1 MDIYDYQLKDIVTA
15 LSRHNQRA
23 TYGAVGGLVG
33 RLARSVM
40 SGQAKSPDNSWVVS
54 AKTGLP
60 TGYGIGEAHPN
71 LQSIDGVISTSA
83 ELAAW
88 LRTHHS

>member
-1 MDIYDYQLKDIVTA
+1 MKTYDYQLRDIVEA
-15 LSRHNQRA
+15 LSRHTQRA

-40 SGQAKSPDNSWVVS
+40 SGQEKSPDNSWVVS

-60 TGYGIGEAHPN
+60 TGYVANEVHPK
-71 LQSIDGVISTSA
+71 LQSIDEVISTS
-83 ELAAW
+83 EDLAAW
-88 LRTHHS
+88 LRTHL

>member
-1 MDIYDYQLKDIVTA
+1 METYDYQLADIVKT
-15 LSRHNQRA
+15 LSRHTQRA

-60 TGYGIGEAHPN
+60 TGYATNEMHPR
-71 LQSIDGVISTSA
+71 LQSFDEVISTP
-83 ELAAW
+83 EDLVAW
-88 LRTHHS
+88 LRTHS